1 MQWTGLFVVV
11 IALAVATA
19 YGLLR
24 QSRQG
29 RIKPVLATYPD
40 AGAVRFNAGP
50 PAVAAVDGL
59 RAATARAE
67 AAVQA
72 DAGQIGTARSAMHAA
87 APNAESGQVGA
98 VGPSAKAATPESGAV
113 EPAAD
118 VTVGEA
124 SSLAG
129 IGVVA
134 GQVTLLQFSSAFCAP
149 CRATRSVLADV
160 AGRVEGVTHLEVDAE
175 SHLDV
180 VRALK
185 IWRTPT
191 TFIIDTEGRIVG
203 RAQGIPHRGQ
213 VLAAVTPLLSNHPTA
228 LQGQS

>member
-1 MQWTGLFVVV
+1 MQWTGLLVVL
-11 IALAVATA
+11 IALAAATA

-29 RIKPVLATYPD
+29 RIKQVLATYPD
-40 AGAVRFNAGP
+40 AGGVRLTDQVDAGQ
-50 PAVAAVDGL
+50 PAAAEVDGL
-59 RAATARAE
+59 RVAPAQVAPAAE
-67 AAVQA
+67 A
-72 DAGQIGTARSAMHAA
+72 SA
-87 APNAESGQVGA
+87 
-98 VGPSAKAATPESGAV
+98 
-113 EPAAD
+113 
-118 VTVGEA
+118 GEA
-124 SSLAG
+124 SLLAG

-160 AGRVEGVTHLEVDAE
+160 AGRVDGVTHLEVDAE
-175 SHLDV
+175 SQLEV

-213 VLAAVTPLLSNHPTA
+213 VLAAVTPLLTNHPTA
-228 LQGQS
+228 LQGQPS